1 MATDEAPLIPDQRR
15 ELLIELLRGHS
26 VLSVHQLTEMLG
38 VSHMTVRRDI
48 AALEA
53 QGRAVSVTGGVRIAG
68 RQLHHE
74 PSRVDK
80 SMMDQPAK
88 LAITREAGE
97 LLQDHTTVYL
107 DAGTTCQGLVPHL
120 ARLKGM
126 TVVTNDFTT
135 ADALMGNPDIEVIHT
150 GGRAEHANRSAV
162 GRLAAL
168 TLRQLA
174 LDLAFVSTS
183 SWDARR
189 GVTTPSAP
197 KVEVKQA
204 AMESASRSVLLA
216 GSTKYDTFGMYR
228 VAALTAFD
236 TVITDDALPPADRE
250 ALLAG
255 GVELRVADAGLGAD
269 APEAPSRPRG
279 SAPEEGQGGAGRLHD

>member
-1 MATDEAPLIPDQRR
+1 MTSDDTPLIPDQRR
-15 ELLIELLRGHS
+15 ERLIELLRGHS

-53 QGRAVSVTGGVRIAG
+53 QGRAVSVTGGVRLAG

-74 PSRVDK
+74 PSRGDK

-97 LLQDHTTVYL
+97 LLRDHTTVYV

-120 ARLKGM
+120 ARRKGM

-135 ADALMGNPDIEVIHT
+135 ADVLIDNPDIEVIHT
-150 GGRAEHANRSAV
+150 GGRTEHANRSTV

-168 TLRQLA
+168 TLQQLA
-174 LDLAFVSTS
+174 LDMAFISTS
-183 SWDARR
+183 SWDVRR

-204 AMESASRSVLLA
+204 AMSSASRSVLLA
-216 GSTKYDTFGMYR
+216 GSAKYDTFGMYR

-236 TVITDDALPPADRE
+236 TVITDDALPPAVRE
-250 ALLAG
+250 ALLAEGVGLKVARTEDG
-255 GVELRVADAGLGAD
+255 G
-269 APEAPSRPRG
+269 RPPAR
-279 SAPEEGQGGAGRLHD
+279 

>member
-1 MATDEAPLIPDQRR
+1 MTTDETPLIPDQRR
-15 ELLIELLRGHS
+15 ELLVKLLRGHS

-53 QGRAVSVTGGVRIAG
+53 QGRALSVPGGVRIAG
-68 RQLHHE
+68 QQLHHE

-80 SMMDQPAK
+80 SLMDQPAK
-88 LAITREAGE
+88 VAIAREAGE

-107 DAGTTCQGLVPHL
+107 DAGTTCQALVPHL
-120 ARLKGM
+120 VRRQGM

-135 ADALMGNPDIEVIHT
+135 AGALMGIPDIEVIHT
-150 GGRAEHANRSAV
+150 GGRVEPANRSTV

-168 TLRQLA
+168 TLQQLA
-174 LDLAFVSTS
+174 LDLAFISTS
-183 SWDARR
+183 SWDLRR

-204 AMESASRSVLLA
+204 AMAGASRSVLLA
-216 GSTKYDTFGMYR
+216 GSAKYDTFGMYR

-236 TVITDDALPPADRE
+236 TVITDDGLARTARE

-255 GVELRVADAGLGAD
+255 GVDVRAAGTG
-269 APEAPSRPRG
+269 
-279 SAPEEGQGGAGRLHD
+279 EE